1 MTPNKSRIPASVGA
15 HQPMRHA
22 HRHVHPFRAVL
33 KVAAVALLVTA
44 VSSTSVV
51 AIALAETASH
61 IKAGVHLASTAG
73 TLAPPGIGAAE
84 GEVNVLL
91 TGTDTRTGQGG
102 EFANKD
108 QLAGSSGTG
117 SNDVTMVLHIPKDHS
132 SATVISIPRDL
143 VIPVPACPDPTGGNF
158 SARSAAMFN
167 TTLAEGGLPC
177 VVLTAEALT
186 GLNIAYAAMINFD
199 GVIALSNAVGG
210 VEVCLATPI
219 DDIYTNLHLAAGTQN
234 IIGTDALAFVRTRHG
249 VGDGSDLGRISNQ
262 QVFLSALLRKIT
274 SAGVLSDPVTLYT
287 LANAAVQNITPSDT
301 LSNPIAAVSIAMALK
316 NISLSKI
323 VFLQYPAIS
332 DPENPNRVVPDARAV
347 KTLDAALAA
356 GEQVQLTGT
365 VGVGAVAPTPAPT
378 ASPLAT
384 TPATPPADTATTP
397 VPTDSSGST
406 AAPTATPMPTDVAL
420 PSNVSGQTADSA
432 TCSKGNN

>member
-1 MTPNKSRIPASVGA
+1 MTSDKNTFPARA
-15 HQPMRHA
+15 AAPEPMRHA
-22 HRHVHPFRAVL
+22 HRPYAHPFKTIL
-33 KVAAVALLVTA
+33 KIAAVALLVTA

-51 AIALAETASH
+51 AIAIWETATH
-61 IKAGVHLASTAG
+61 IKAGVHLAQAAG
-73 TLAPPGIGAAE
+73 TPLAPPGIGAAE

-102 EFANKD
+102 AFSSTD
-108 QLAGSSGTG
+108 QLAGSSGAG

-143 VIPVPACPDPTGGNF
+143 IAPVPACPDPTGGNF
-158 SARSAAMFN
+158 SARSGAMFN

-177 VVLTAEALT
+177 VVLAAEALT

-219 DDIYTNLHLAAGTQN
+219 NDPYTNLHLSAGTQN
-234 IIGTDALAFVRTRHG
+234 IIGEDALAFVRTRHG

-301 LSNPIAAVSIAMALK
+301 LSNPISAVAIAMALK
-316 NISLSKI
+316 NISLSSI
-323 VFLQYPAIS
+323 VFLQFPAVS
-332 DPENPNRVVPDARAV
+332 DPADPNRVIPDASAV
-347 KTLDAALAA
+347 KTLDAALKA

-365 VGVGAVAPTPAPT
+365 VGVGAVAATATPTPTPSASPTAAPT
-378 ASPLAT
+378 
-384 TPATPPADTATTP
+384 
-397 VPTDSSGST
+397 PTDSAVPT
-406 AAPTATPMPTDVAL
+406 AAPTATPTPTDVAL
-420 PSNVSGQTADSA
+420 PSNVSGQTADAA

>member
-1 MTPNKSRIPASVGA
+1 MTSNKGNFSAIGTSPG
-15 HQPMRHA
+15 PMRHA
-22 HRHVHPFRAVL
+22 HRPAAHPVRAIL
-33 KVAAVALLVTA
+33 KIAAVALVVTA
-44 VSSTSVV
+44 ISSTSVV
-51 AIALAETASH
+51 AIAIAETASH
-61 IKAGVHLASTAG
+61 IKAGVHLASTSD
-73 TLAPPGIGAAE
+73 APAAPGIGAAE

-102 EFANKD
+102 AFSSAE

-117 SNDVTMVLHIPKDHS
+117 SNDVTMVMHIPKDHS

-143 VIPVPACPDPTGGNF
+143 ITPVPACPDPTGGNF

-167 TTLAEGGLPC
+167 TTLSEGGLPC
-177 VVLTAEALT
+177 VVLAAESLT

-219 DDIYTNLHLAAGTQN
+219 NDIYTNLHLAAGTQN
-234 IIGTDALAFVRTRHG
+234 IIGEDALAFVRTRHG

-287 LANAAVQNITPSDT
+287 LANAAISNITPSDT
-301 LSNPIAAVSIAMALK
+301 LSNPISAVAIALALK
-316 NISLSKI
+316 NISLSNI
-323 VFLQYPAIS
+323 VFLQYPVVS
-332 DPENPNRVVPDARAV
+332 DPADPNRVVPDSRAV
-347 KTLDAALAA
+347 KTLDAALKA

-365 VGVGAVAPTPAPT
+365 VGVGAVAATPAPT
-378 ASPLAT
+378 TTPSASASATPTPVSTDPASAT
-384 TPATPPADTATTP
+384 TI
-397 VPTDSSGST
+397 
-406 AAPTATPMPTDVAL
+406 PTATPMPTDVAL
-420 PSNVSGQTADSA
+420 PSNVSGQTADAA